1 MNGVIDEEFIQNN
14 NSIFNYVSSYLN
26 IKYIYI
32 EVKWL
37 MTKMQ
42 GTKQRIFINMSICM
56 YVYICLY
63 HDMNKLKKKKAK
75 DWAEYIEIF
84 HILLPPTTC
93 IISFIIN
100 IPNRPGIFAAIN
112 ESMLTCHDHPNFT
125 LYVRVRSWRIVY
137 GLGHLLWYAF
147 PCIVSYR
154 VVLYSAH

>member
-14 NSIFNYVSSYLN
+14 NIVFDYVSSYLN

-37 MTKMQ
+37 TTMMQ

-63 HDMNKLKKKKAK
+63 NDMNKPKKKKAK

-100 IPNRPGIFAAIN
+100 IPNRPGIVVAIN
-112 ESMLTCHDHPNFT
+112 ESMLTCHDHPNCT
-125 LYVRVRSWRIVY
+125 LYVRVRSWCIVY

-147 PCIVSYR
+147 TCIVSYR
-154 VVLYSAH
+154 AVLYSAH